1 MSKHS
6 KRNKNFNF
14 KPTPVPS
21 QNTNLSAAFRSL
33 TYSGPIP
40 LASEMEKYEALCPG
54 ATDRILKIA
63 EKSLKLTAQ
72 QSEHRQKLE
81 AEALKS
87 SSRVSLIGE
96 ISAALIALTSLILTG
111 FCVYMG
117 HEIIGTILS
126 GSTIASIISAFIY
139 GTSSN
144 RQEREAKW
152 QKALEMQ
159 QKFKI

>member
-1 MSKHS
+1 MSRRSKLIKKLKPVSQHS
-6 KRNKNFNF
+6 
-14 KPTPVPS
+14 
-21 QNTNLSAAFRSL
+21 QDTNLAAAFRSL

-54 ATDRILKIA
+54 ATDRILKIT

-72 QSEHRQKLE
+72 QSAHRQKLE
-81 AEALKS
+81 AEALKA
-87 SSRVSLIGE
+87 SSRVSLIGV

-111 FCVYMG
+111 FCVYIG

-126 GSTIASIISAFIY
+126 GSTIASIVYAFIY
-139 GTSSN
+139 GTNSN

-152 QKALEMQ
+152 QEALKSQ

>member
-1 MSKHS
+1 MSRRS
-6 KRNKNFNF
+6 KRIKKL
-14 KPTPVPS
+14 KPVSQPS
-21 QNTNLSAAFRSL
+21 QDTNLAAAFRSL

-54 ATDRILKIA
+54 ATDRILKLT
-63 EKSLKLTAQ
+63 EKTLKLTAQ
-72 QSEHRQKLE
+72 QSAHRQKLE
-81 AEALKS
+81 AEALRA
-87 SSRVSLIGE
+87 SSRVSLIGV

-111 FCVYMG
+111 FCVYIG

-126 GSTIASIISAFIY
+126 GSTIASIVYAFIY
-139 GTSSN
+139 GTNSN

-152 QKALEMQ
+152 QEALKSQ

>member
-1 MSKHS
+1 MSRRS
-6 KRNKNFNF
+6 KRIKNL
-14 KPTPVPS
+14 KPVYQPS
-21 QNTNLSAAFRSL
+21 QDTNLAAAFRSL

-54 ATDRILKIA
+54 ATDRILKIT
-63 EKSLKLTAQ
+63 EKSLKLMAQ
-72 QSEHRQKLE
+72 QSAHRQKLE
-81 AEALKS
+81 AEALRT
-87 SSRVSLIGE
+87 SSRVSLIGV

-111 FCVYMG
+111 FCVYIG

-126 GSTIASIISAFIY
+126 GSTIASIVYAFIY
-139 GTSSN
+139 GTNSN

-152 QKALEMQ
+152 QEALKAQ

>member
-1 MSKHS
+1 MSRRSKLIKKLKPVSQHS
-6 KRNKNFNF
+6 
-14 KPTPVPS
+14 
-21 QNTNLSAAFRSL
+21 QDTNLAAAFRSL

-54 ATDRILKIA
+54 ATDRILKLT
-63 EKSLKLTAQ
+63 EKTLKLTAQ
-72 QSEHRQKLE
+72 QSAHRQKLE
-81 AEALKS
+81 AEALKA
-87 SSRVSLIGE
+87 SSRVSLIGV

-111 FCVYMG
+111 FCVYIG

-126 GSTIASIISAFIY
+126 GSTIASIVYAFIY
-139 GTSSN
+139 GTNSN

-152 QKALEMQ
+152 QEALKSQ

>member
-1 MSKHS
+1 MSRRS
-6 KRNKNFNF
+6 KRIKNL
-14 KPTPVPS
+14 KPVSQPS
-21 QNTNLSAAFRSL
+21 QDTSLAAAFRSL

-54 ATDRILKIA
+54 ATDRILKIT

-72 QSEHRQKLE
+72 QSAHRQKLE
-81 AEALKS
+81 AEALKA
-87 SSRVSLIGE
+87 SSRVSLIGV

-111 FCVYMG
+111 FCVYIG

-126 GSTIASIISAFIY
+126 GSTIASIVYAFIY
-139 GTSSN
+139 GTNSN
-144 RQEREAKW
+144 RHEREAKW
-152 QKALEMQ
+152 QEALKAQ

>member
-1 MSKHS
+1 MSRRS
-6 KRNKNFNF
+6 KRIKKL
-14 KPTPVPS
+14 KPVSQPS
-21 QNTNLSAAFRSL
+21 QDTNLAAAFRSL

-54 ATDRILKIA
+54 ATDRILKIT

-72 QSEHRQKLE
+72 QSAHRQKLE
-81 AEALKS
+81 AEALKA
-87 SSRVSLIGE
+87 SSRVSLIGV

-111 FCVYMG
+111 FCVYIG

-126 GSTIASIISAFIY
+126 GSTIASIVYAFIY
-139 GTSSN
+139 GTNSN
-144 RQEREAKW
+144 RHEREAKW
-152 QKALEMQ
+152 QEALKAQ

>member
-1 MSKHS
+1 MSRRS
-6 KRNKNFNF
+6 KRIKKL
-14 KPTPVPS
+14 KPVSQPS
-21 QNTNLSAAFRSL
+21 QDTNLAAAFRSL

-54 ATDRILKIA
+54 ATDRILKLT
-63 EKSLKLTAQ
+63 EKTLKRTAQ
-72 QSEHRQKLE
+72 QSAHRQKLE
-81 AEALKS
+81 AEALRA
-87 SSRVSLIGE
+87 SSRVSLIGV

-111 FCVYMG
+111 FCVYIG

-126 GSTIASIISAFIY
+126 GSTIASIVYAFIY
-139 GTSSN
+139 GTNSN

-152 QKALEMQ
+152 QEALKSQ

>member
-6 KRNKNFNF
+6 KRNKNF

-21 QNTNLSAAFRSL
+21 QNTNLPAAFRSL

-72 QSEHRQKLE
+72 RPNTG
-81 AEALKS
+81 KS
-87 SSRVSLIGE
+87 SRP
-96 ISAALIALTSLILTG
+96 
-111 FCVYMG
+111 
-117 HEIIGTILS
+117 
-126 GSTIASIISAFIY
+126 
-139 GTSSN
+139 
-144 RQEREAKW
+144 RP
-152 QKALEMQ
+152 
-159 QKFKI
+159 